1 MGHVAETGDSG
12 RHKNALVA
20 MERQEGVCSSR
31 MRLSG
36 GAEKSSQKSQDTSLS
51 NGLSHAVLSSPGSQT
66 NRCLE
71 KTEAAPLNVS
81 PRVMQRLLAR
91 AFRC

>member
-66 NRCLE
+66 DNCMGDIKGL
-71 KTEAAPLNVS
+71 S
-81 PRVMQRLLAR
+81 HSYSS
-91 AFRC
+91 